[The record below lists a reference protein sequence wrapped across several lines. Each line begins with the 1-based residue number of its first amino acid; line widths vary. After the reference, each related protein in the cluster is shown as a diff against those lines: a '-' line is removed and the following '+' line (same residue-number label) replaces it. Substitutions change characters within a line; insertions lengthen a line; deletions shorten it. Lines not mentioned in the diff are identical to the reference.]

1 MRSKTH
7 WRLVLIFSMVAMSLA
22 LSTSSRAQGSVTLNY
37 WLWDGNQL
45 PSYQQCAAA
54 FTAKNPNINIKITQT
69 GWADYWTGVATGFV
83 GGTAPDVFTDH
94 LAKYPEFVQEG
105 QLVDI
110 QPLINQDKVPTDIY
124 YPGLADLWTKDGKRY
139 GLPKDWDTI
148 AMVYNADM
156 LKAAGIDPAIMN
168 TWTWNPQD
176 GGTFEQTIAKL
187 TIDKNGKNGLDPAF
201 DKSNVVQYG
210 FVINGLA
217 DAYGQSQWS
226 HFAYSDGWT
235 FNNGVW
241 GNHYNYDSPKLAET
255 IQWLANLW
263 LKKGYSPD
271 EAAQTSLGNASLFQS
286 KKVAITD
293 DGSWMI
299 GTYVGSTFPVGFG
312 RLPTGPVGR
321 MSMFNGLADSIWVGS
336 QHQAEAWQWVKF
348 LASADCEDIV
358 GKAAVVFPAIPEAAQ
373 LSFKARQDKGIDVS
387 AFIDQANQKG
397 GTFLFPIADHAAQV
411 TQIVGDALANVATGK
426 ADATSALKAANDQV
440 NALFAGAPPP
450 AATAAATASS

>member
-69 GWADYWTGVATGFV
+69 GWGDYWTGVSTGFV
-83 GGTAPDVFTDH
+83 SGSAPDVFTDH

-110 QPLINQDKVPTDIY
+110 QPLVDQDKVPTDIY

-210 FVINGLA
+210 FVINALA

-255 IQWLANLW
+255 IQWLADLW

-271 EAAQTSLGNASLFQS
+271 EAQQTSLGNASLFQS

-299 GTYVGSTFPVGFG
+299 GTYEGSTFPVGFG

-336 QHQAEAWQWVKF
+336 QHQAEDWQWVKF
-348 LASADCEDIV
+348 LASAECEDIV

-373 LSFKARQDKGIDVS
+373 ISFKQRQDKGIDVS
-387 AFIDQANQKG
+387 AFIDQANQKN

-411 TQIVGDALANVATGK
+411 SQIVGDALANVATGK
-426 ADATSALKAANDQV
+426 ADAASALKAANDQV
-440 NALFAGAPPP
+440 NALFQ
-450 AATAAATASS
+450 